1 MSHGED
7 GNGSYKQRERAA
19 ALHRG
24 MGRRRRGSYEQRE
37 RAAAPHRDMG
47 RRRSA
52 MAHAAPHRDMGRRR
66 RAIAHRTSRC
76 SSISVSGT
84 PESFACLK
92 TASNRSDVLEATKQS
107 SREPTMLQPW
117 GGICPQM
124 RVFQRARSAKGALLV
139 RMLHLTALSAV
150 LVPLAVRQ
158 VLRAK
163 SARCVQP
170 ENSTQRTVGDTS
182 TVRTALSARSAR
194 QANSATLLGSR
205 SLRGT
210 VCLGMS

>member
-1 MSHGED
+1 MCHCENKTGTLDESIANDDLKKANGDVPDLDETDTGMSSVGPCHSQRHGPW
-7 GNGSYKQRERAA
+7 GG
-19 ALHRG
+19 
-24 MGRRRRGSYEQRE
+24 
-37 RAAAPHRDMG
+37 
-47 RRRSA
+47 
-52 MAHAAPHRDMGRRR
+52 
-66 RAIAHRTSRC
+66 C
-76 SSISVSGT
+76 ISVSGT

-92 TASNRSDVLEATKQS
+92 TAGNRSDVLEATKQS

-124 RVFQRARSAKGALLV
+124 RVSQRARSAKGALLV

>member
-7 GNGSYKQRERAA
+7 GN
-19 ALHRG
+19 
-24 MGRRRRGSYEQRE
+24 GSYEQRE
-37 RAAAPHRDMG
+37 RAAAPHRDVG

-66 RAIAHRTSRC
+66 RAMAHRRIRKTIRC

-92 TASNRSDVLEATKQS
+92 TAGNRSDVLEATKQS

-124 RVFQRARSAKGALLV
+124 RVSQRARSAKGALLV

-158 VLRAK
+158 VLRAR

-170 ENSTQRTVGDTS
+170 ENSTQRTAGNTS
-182 TVRTALSARSAR
+182 NVRTALSARSAR

-205 SLRGT
+205 LLRGT